1 MRLLLVKESI
11 GILQNYF
18 KQRRIFPSVM
28 NARKC
33 DRKRDVPVVKRKV
46 LLGIRRYNMSNKNS
60 RNKLAILYE
69 FLILLRR
76 LYGKAFQID
85 ISQVERKKIGRNS
98 KSAFLVSSLL
108 FVTDEIA
115 DEQVFFLAGDKNGSV
130 RAWSMSLNSFP
141 MVTQFLGKQ
150 RRSTLGGR
158 NS

>member
-1 MRLLLVKESI
+1 ML
-11 GILQNYF
+11 
-18 KQRRIFPSVM
+18 IF
-28 NARKC
+28 
-33 DRKRDVPVVKRKV
+33 
-46 LLGIRRYNMSNKNS
+46 
-60 RNKLAILYE
+60 
-69 FLILLRR
+69 LRR
-76 LYGKAFQID
+76 LYGKAFQFD

-98 KSAFLVSSLL
+98 KGAFSVSSLL